1 MFKVYRKNET
11 KLDLVKIDNVIREW
25 FVKTIQSIGGEIRHV
40 GPIDGASGVS
50 YYSAT
55 IDGITHNIIAK
66 LDRTYTIFAT
76 NVDVRDNN
84 KVTRMNDSIRFTD
97 SCVVVS
103 SARVGEF
110 EDSIITMIYD
120 AFVKNH
126 PETPDMDFY
135 NEWKFNKN
143 ADGFVIVGKNPGW
156 LA

>member
-40 GPIDGASGVS
+40 GPIDGAGVS

-66 LDRTYTIFAT
+66 LDRTYMIFT
-76 NVDVRDNN
+76 TDIDVNNN
-84 KVTRMNDSIRFTD
+84 KVTRLNDSIHFTD
-97 SCVVVS
+97 CCVVVS
-103 SARVGEF
+103 SARVGEL
-110 EDSIITMIYD
+110 EDSIMGMIYD
-120 AFVKNH
+120 TFVKNH

-143 ADGFVIVGKNPGW
+143 ADGFVVVGKNPGW